1 MNLSEEK
8 KTPLRDKD
16 LNIKREMV
24 IQYIGTASKTVSFKK
39 YLLKFFYHLCFV
51 AHIVQLYTDYT
62 GSYNNWVYPTILVR
76 AVSMR

>member
-24 IQYIGTASKTVSFKK
+24 IQYIGTASKTVSLKK
-39 YLLKFFYHLCFV
+39 YIY
-51 AHIVQLYTDYT
+51 
-62 GSYNNWVYPTILVR
+62 
-76 AVSMR
+76 